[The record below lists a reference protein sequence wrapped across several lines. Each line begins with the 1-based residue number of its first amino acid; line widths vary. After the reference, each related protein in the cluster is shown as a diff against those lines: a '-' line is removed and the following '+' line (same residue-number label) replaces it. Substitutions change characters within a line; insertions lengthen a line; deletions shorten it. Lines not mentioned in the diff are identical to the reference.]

1 MQAAVDNIT
10 EPIADQVS
18 WNAPHSCL
26 RQYRFSRSFWVFFV
40 VAFFFDAGFGIYYFL
55 FNLFLL
61 SLHFQERAIGLING
75 ALTLGSVVCTLP
87 AGLLARKYGVRP
99 VMLTCLIAAPVVGV
113 LRTLAPQLSAQ
124 VALAL
129 LGGAAMCLWGVCFLP
144 AIARLSEE
152 SNRAAAF
159 SLIFSVSVGT
169 SALGGAFAA
178 HLPVW
183 MATAGS
189 TMQAAQIQRAIL
201 IGASL
206 LAAVGLVFAL
216 KLRLPNDAEVEA
228 ESLQGWKH
236 LLHSAFL
243 RRYIPLMAIWSAMIA
258 AFVPFAN
265 VYLTK
270 SLHLNLSRVGT
281 VFLLSQ
287 MVQLCSG
294 LVTAPLFRLLGLQ
307 RGIAV
312 TQIVTGALLML
323 LALASGVN
331 VAIVLYLCFS
341 ASQWMSSPGMYN
353 LLMRGTPDRERSTA
367 ASAVMFGNA
376 LVSSVATTLAG
387 IGFANLGYARMFV
400 LLGIAAVAVAICTIT
415 LLRLPQEVKE

>member
-1 MQAAVDNIT
+1 MQAAV
-10 EPIADQVS
+10 ESIANSVTKRVS
-18 WNAPHSCL
+18 WNAPRSWL
-26 RQYRFSRSFWVFFV
+26 RQYRFNRNFWIFFL

-87 AGLLARKYGVRP
+87 AGILARKYGVRP
-99 VMLTCLIAAPVVGV
+99 VIFTCLIAAPVVGV
-113 LRTLAPQLSAQ
+113 LRTFALQLAAQ
-124 VALAL
+124 IALAL

-144 AIARLSEE
+144 AIARLTEE
-152 SNRAAAF
+152 NNRAAAF

-178 HLPVW
+178 HLPAW
-183 MATAGS
+183 MATTGS
-189 TMQAAQIQRAIL
+189 TMQAWQIQRAIL
-201 IGASL
+201 IVASL

-216 KLRLPNDAEVEA
+216 KLRLPNDAKVEG
-228 ESLQGWKH
+228 ETLQGWKH
-236 LLHSAFL
+236 LLRSPFL

-270 SLHLNLSRVGT
+270 SLHLSLGRIGT

-287 MVQLCSG
+287 MVQLFSG
-294 LVTAPLFRLLGLQ
+294 LITAPLFRSLGLQ
-307 RGIAV
+307 RGIAA

-323 LALASGVN
+323 LALTSRVN
-331 VAIVLYLCFS
+331 IAIVLYLCFS
-341 ASQWMSSPGMYN
+341 ATQWMSSPGMYN

-376 LVSSVATTLAG
+376 LVSSGATALAG
-387 IGFANLGYARMFV
+387 IGFASLGYAWMFA
-400 LLGIAAVAVAICTIT
+400 LLGIVAVGVAICTVT
-415 LLRLPQEVKE
+415 LFRLPQEVKE